1 MQKAQKKRNQ
11 SCLAHFGGVC
21 PKFLNFFSTAHFAP
35 KIRKSVR
42 FSFKTLDLDLPISSW
57 LFFLKFLIS
66 FYFVFL
72 FIDFKTSI
80 LLESALLN
88 SIGQPLVRLK
98 NERKQRQQQYKIA
111 RVTLSVHVE
120 LSATQNGRVDAD
132 IFSTLLDLNPCHL

>member
-1 MQKAQKKRNQ
+1 MQNAQKKRNQ

-98 NERKQRQQQYKIA
+98 KERKQRQQQYKLH
-111 RVTLSVHVE
+111 VSHCQSTLSSVPHKMAE
-120 LSATQNGRVDAD
+120 WMQ
-132 IFSTLLDLNPCHL
+132 IFSAPCLT

>member
-98 NERKQRQQQYKIA
+98 KERKQRQQQYKLH
-111 RVTLSVHVE
+111 VSHCQSTLSSVPHKMAE
-120 LSATQNGRVDAD
+120 WMQ
-132 IFSTLLDLNPCHL
+132 IFSAPCLT